1 MSEMSNAARAAAM
14 IAAKTDL
21 KPIVGMVLGSG
32 LGSFADS
39 VEGAVRFSFADLPGF
54 PVSTVSSHKGELV
67 IGRIAG
73 QPVAVLSGRAHYYEH
88 GEAAIMKTPIEVLK
102 LIGCKAV
109 ILTNAAGGLHLE
121 VGPGELM
128 LLTDHINFTGSNPL
142 VGELGDERFVG
153 MSQAY
158 DLRLQSL
165 FREAAAAEG
174 IKLHSGVYVWFT
186 GPSFETPAE
195 IRAAKILGG
204 DAVGMST
211 VPEVILARYMG
222 LEVAA
227 VSTVTNPAAGLT
239 DQELSHEEVK
249 EAAPKGAEKLR
260 RILPRVI
267 AAYGASA

>member
-1 MSEMSNAARAAAM
+1 MTLGSDAARAVAM
-14 IAAKTDL
+14 ITAKTSL
-21 KPIVGMVLGSG
+21 KPEIAMVLGSG

-39 VEGAVRFSFADLPGF
+39 VEDAVRFSFADLPGF

-67 IGRIAG
+67 VGKIAG
-73 QPVAVLSGRAHYYEH
+73 RAVAVLSGRAHYYEH
-88 GEAAIMKTPIEVLK
+88 GDAAVMKTPIEVLK
-102 LIGCKAV
+102 GLGAKAL

-128 LLTDHINFTGSNPL
+128 LITDHINFTGSNPL
-142 VGELGDERFVG
+142 IGTLGDERFVG

-158 DLRLQSL
+158 DLTLQKL

-174 IKLHSGVYVWFT
+174 IALSSGVYVWFT

-195 IRAAKILGG
+195 IRAAKVLGG

-227 VSTVTNPAAGLT
+227 VSTITNPAAGLS
-239 DQELSHEEVK
+239 DQELSHEDVK
-249 EAAPKGAEKLR
+249 EAAPRGAEKLR

-267 AAYGASA
+267 AAYGSAK